1 MSGSRGARD
10 AVREDTSWVS
20 VPNPYARKV
29 SPECGEKEALRRQID
44 EKDRRIGHL
53 EKRLEESKAREAR
66 VEDRLMAMEDKFFR
80 MDSDMMGQISTLKH
94 EAENRESRLRT
105 RIRALTHQVDSYRD
119 NLTDM
124 TEVYDFDRYAND
136 LPNRGRGS
144 H

>member
-1 MSGSRGARD
+1 
-10 AVREDTSWVS
+10 
-20 VPNPYARKV
+20 
-29 SPECGEKEALRRQID
+29 
-44 EKDRRIGHL
+44 
-53 EKRLEESKAREAR
+53 
-66 VEDRLMAMEDKFFR
+66 

>member
-1 MSGSRGARD
+1 MSGSRGVRD
-10 AVREDTSWVS
+10 AVGDTSWVS
-20 VPNPYARKV
+20 VPNPYIRKV
-29 SPECGEKEALRRQID
+29 SPQCGEKEAFRRQID
-44 EKDRRIGHL
+44 EKDRRIDHL

-66 VEDRLMAMEDKFFR
+66 VEDRLMVMEDNFFQL
-80 MDSDMMGQISTLKH
+80 DSDMMGQISTLNH

-105 RIRALTHQVDSYRD
+105 RICALTHQVDSYRD